1 MEAIVMA
8 RISELLIVRGW
19 YRRYRWAAEW
29 SPRRQEYEV
38 ELRALVK
45 IARKWRKV
53 ATPDPLDQFK
63 SYADYHSWQAHGPED
78 ESDAFTNRE
87 GMPEFNGAFR

>member
-19 YRRYRWAAEW
+19 YRRYRWTAEW

-45 IARKWRKV
+45 IARKARKL
-53 ATPDPLDQFK
+53 APPDPIDEAK
-63 SYADYHSWQAHGPED
+63 AYHDWQA
-78 ESDAFTNRE
+78 A
-87 GMPEFNGAFR
+87 

>member
-45 IARKWRKV
+45 IARKWRKEQ
-53 ATPDPLDQFK
+53 PDHPRDA
-63 SYADYHSWQAHGPED
+63 SYHDWQA
-78 ESDAFTNRE
+78 A
-87 GMPEFNGAFR
+87 